1 MKELNRLVKLAK
13 DWKLVIDGMDKLSN
27 EYFQASEE
35 LDNRIKAVV
44 EYSGYSIF
52 DVLNML

>member
-13 DWKLVIDGMDKLSN
+13 DWKAVLDGMDKLSN